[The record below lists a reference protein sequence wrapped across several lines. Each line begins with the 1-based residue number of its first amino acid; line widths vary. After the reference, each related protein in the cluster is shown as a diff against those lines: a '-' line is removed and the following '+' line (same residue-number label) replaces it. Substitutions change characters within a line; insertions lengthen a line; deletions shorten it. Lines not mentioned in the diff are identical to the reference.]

1 MKLLAQKIIFFGL
14 VTLSSVAVSAE
25 MIPLSKVLKENNL
38 KKDHAMASY
47 VLKRCSAISSVLG
60 GVMIEKMGEQEKGR
74 TYQKLGAEYAATALE
89 VDRSVQNKRNPKSTK
104 TNQEWI
110 EVTQSAVNDLIM
122 LYFEG
127 INKNTALTG
136 NYFSDS
142 FKSDMVIC
150 NNLDKYVK

>member
-1 MKLLAQKIIFFGL
+1 MKKFAQKIIFLGL
-14 VTLSSVAVSAE
+14 VTLSSLAASAE

-74 TYQKLGAEYAATALE
+74 IYQKLGAEYAATALE

-122 LYFEG
+122 LYFDG

-142 FKSDMVIC
+142 FKSDMIIC

>member
-1 MKLLAQKIIFFGL
+1 MKKKIAFLSL
-14 VTLSSVAVSAE
+14 VMLSSLAISAE

-60 GVMIEKMGEQEKGR
+60 GVMIEKMGEQDKGR
-74 TYQKLGAEYAATALE
+74 MYQKIGAEYAVTALE
-89 VDRSVQNKRNPKSTK
+89 VDKSVQNKRNPKSTK

-110 EVTQSAVNDLIM
+110 EVTQSAINDLIM
-122 LYFEG
+122 LYFDG
-127 INKNTALTG
+127 INKNTSLTG
-136 NYFSDS
+136 NYFSDA
-142 FKSDMVIC
+142 FKSDMIIC